1 MVVAAMTEIQVLS
14 DVVAN
19 QIAAGEVVERPASVV
34 KELVENALDAGSTR
48 IEVRVSDGGKELVAV
63 RDDGRAMTAED
74 AELCFERHA
83 TSKLVAI
90 DDLRGLGTL
99 GFRGEALP
107 SIASVALVRL
117 VTCRDPLAGA
127 TEVRV
132 EGGRTVSVQPT
143 AAPTGTEV
151 EVRELFFNTPARRK
165 HLRATA
171 TELGHVTEV
180 VNAAA
185 LANADVSFSLEHGG
199 HTLLLTPGS
208 GELEAAAMAVLG
220 KDVARH
226 MVTVDDERDGVRA
239 YGLIVPPDAP
249 APPARPP
256 FVFVNGRPVRMP
268 LLRRALSEGY
278 RGTLPPGR
286 NVPPGVLFIEV
297 DPAEVDV
304 NVHPSK
310 REVRFVHPSRVSDA
324 VAAVVADALA
334 ARAPVFRAAG
344 AGIPLA
350 PSTQQE
356 PLPGTVGADRAA
368 RGISRPVARPAARSA
383 PVGTD
388 IGTRPG
394 QVQAVLA
401 KPRETAP
408 SGRTD
413 TPVEDLPQQE
423 RFDGRFAGLIYIG
436 ELFDTYLLFQGRDE
450 LLMVDLHAAAE
461 RTKYEELVRSHA
473 DGDVGGQELVSPQVL
488 ELGPR
493 EAVLLQDRLDE
504 LAGLGLAIE
513 PFGKNSFQVSRVPVV
528 LGRTT
533 GPDQVRALIDDILRL
548 GKPKHRE
555 SQVDAILKIM
565 ACRGSI
571 KAGERLTP
579 GQAED
584 LLRKLLRC
592 EHPWNCPH
600 GRPTIVGLTRTR
612 IEKDFSRI
620 VG

>member
-1 MVVAAMTEIQVLS
+1 MVTTVTEIHVLS

-63 RDDGRAMTAED
+63 RDDGRAMVAED

-90 DDLRGLGTL
+90 DDLRELGTL

-143 AAPTGTEV
+143 AAPTGTEI

-185 LANADVSFSLEHGG
+185 LAHADVSFSLEHGG

-249 APPARPP
+249 TPPARPP

-297 DPAEVDV
+297 DPTEVDV
-304 NVHPSK
+304 NVHPAK

-344 AGIPLA
+344 AGTPLA
-350 PSTQQE
+350 PSTKQE

-368 RGISRPVARPAARSA
+368 RGISRPATKPVATSA
-383 PVGTD
+383 SVGVGT
-388 IGTRPG
+388 RSG

-401 KPRETAP
+401 RQRETAP

-413 TPVEDLPQQE
+413 TLVEDLPRQE
-423 RFDGRFAGLIYIG
+423 RFEGRFAGLIYIG

-461 RTKYEELVRSHA
+461 RVKYEKLVRSHA
-473 DGDVGGQELVSPQVL
+473 DGDVGGQELVAPQVL

-493 EAVLLQDRLDE
+493 EAVLLQDRLDA
-504 LAGLGLAIE
+504 LAGLGLVID
-513 PFGKNSFQVSRVPVV
+513 PFGGNSFQVSRVPVV
-528 LGRTT
+528 LGRTA
-533 GPDQVRALIDDILRL
+533 GPEQVRSLIDDILRL

>member
-1 MVVAAMTEIQVLS
+1 MTEIHVLS

-34 KELVENALDAGSTR
+34 KELVENALDSGSTR
-48 IEVRVSDGGKELVAV
+48 IEVRVADGGKELVAV

-83 TSKLVAI
+83 TSKLFAI

-132 EGGRTVSVQPT
+132 EGGRTISFQPT

-185 LANADVSFSLEHGG
+185 LAHADVSFSLEHGG

-226 MVTVDDERDGVRA
+226 MVTVDGERDGVRA

-278 RGTLPPGR
+278 KGTLPPGR

-297 DPAEVDV
+297 DPTEVDV

-310 REVRFVHPSRVSDA
+310 REVRFVRPSRVADA

-334 ARAPVFRAAG
+334 VRAPVFRAAG
-344 AGIPLA
+344 AGTPLA
-350 PSTQQE
+350 PSTRQG

-368 RGISRPVARPAARSA
+368 RGLSRPGTRPVATSA
-383 PVGTD
+383 SVGA
-388 IGTRPG
+388 GTRPG

-401 KPRETAP
+401 RPRETAP

-413 TPVEDLPQQE
+413 TPVEDLPRQE
-423 RFDGRFAGLIYIG
+423 RFDERFAGLIYIG

-461 RTKYEELVRSHA
+461 RIKYEELVRSLA
-473 DGDVGGQELVSPQVL
+473 DGDVGGQELVAPLVL

-504 LAGLGLAIE
+504 LSGLGLVIE

-528 LGRTT
+528 LGRTA
-533 GPDQVRALIDDILRL
+533 GPEQVRALIDDILRL

-579 GQAED
+579 GQAEG

>member
-1 MVVAAMTEIQVLS
+1 MTEVHVLS
-14 DVVAN
+14 NVVAN

-48 IEVRVSDGGKELVAV
+48 IEVRVADGGKELVAV
-63 RDDGRAMTAED
+63 RDNGRAMTAED

-83 TSKLVAI
+83 TSKLVTI
-90 DDLRGLGTL
+90 DDLRELGTL

-132 EGGRTVSVQPT
+132 EGGRTESVQPT

-171 TELGHVTEV
+171 TELGHITEV

-185 LANADVSFSLEHGG
+185 LAYADVSFSLEHGG

-226 MVTVDDERDGVRA
+226 MVTVDDERGGVRA

-297 DPAEVDV
+297 DPTMVDV
-304 NVHPSK
+304 NVHPAK
-310 REVRFVHPSRVSDA
+310 REVRFVHPSEVANA

-344 AGIPLA
+344 AGTPLT
-350 PSTQQE
+350 PSTHQE

-368 RGISRPVARPAARSA
+368 RGLSRPATTPVAAGASA
-383 PVGTD
+383 G

-394 QVQAVLA
+394 QVQEVLA
-401 KPRETAP
+401 RPQETAP

-413 TPVEDLPQQE
+413 TPVEDLPQLE
-423 RFDGRFAGLIYIG
+423 RFDGRFTGLIYIG

-461 RTKYEELVRSHA
+461 RVKYEKLVRSHA
-473 DGDVGGQELVSPQVL
+473 DGDVGGQELVAPQVL

-493 EAVLLQDRLDE
+493 EAVLLQNRLDE
-504 LAGLGLAIE
+504 LAGLGLVIE

-528 LGRTT
+528 LGRTA
-533 GPDQVRALIDDILRL
+533 GPDRVRTLIDDILRL